1 MYASYDEIHLPT
13 RNVIRVPVI
22 WVAIVLSLLVHLAAM
37 WEFLPHMRQLSIAGP
52 DKQGVSPLAVRLA
65 APPGART
72 TPASPEAAAQRAP
85 APMPPLQ
92 PRPLR
97 ATPAPTV
104 MAAIPRPRIDEP
116 LRMPPP
122 AAATPSAP
130 TSPLPPPPVIPV
142 ERDLSAYIAAR
153 RQARGEPEPT
163 GAQGVAPNAPPVDD
177 DRARRDRIVADNL
190 ASVRTPTFGGEPR
203 NGGGLFQL
211 RKLGL
216 DEAEF
221 MFFGWNKDIARKVN
235 QRIVVERGNNPD
247 IRIAVVRRIITIIRD
262 QEKGDFRWQSL
273 RLGRDLNLS
282 ARAEDTAEL
291 EAFMLREF
299 FESDSRPR

>member
-1 MYASYDEIHLPT
+1 MMYASYDEIHLPT

-22 WVAIVLSLLVHLAAM
+22 WVAVVLSLLVHLAAM
-37 WEFLPHMRQLSIAGP
+37 WEFFPHLRPLSIDGP
-52 DKQGVSPLAVRLA
+52 DKQGAPPLSVKLT
-65 APPGART
+65 APPGARIT
-72 TPASPEAAAQRAP
+72 QSSPDTATL
-85 APMPPLQ
+85 PMPV
-92 PRPLR
+92 PR
-97 ATPAPTV
+97 
-104 MAAIPRPRIDEP
+104 
-116 LRMPPP
+116 
-122 AAATPSAP
+122 
-130 TSPLPPPPVIPV
+130 PPPPRPPRPAPV
-142 ERDLSAYIAAR
+142 PNIMVAPRPSLPDVPRVPPPVAAVPFVPTPPLTARPIEGDLSAYIASR
-153 RQARGEPEPT
+153 RRARGEPEPT

-177 DRARRDRIVADNL
+177 DRARRDRIVAENL